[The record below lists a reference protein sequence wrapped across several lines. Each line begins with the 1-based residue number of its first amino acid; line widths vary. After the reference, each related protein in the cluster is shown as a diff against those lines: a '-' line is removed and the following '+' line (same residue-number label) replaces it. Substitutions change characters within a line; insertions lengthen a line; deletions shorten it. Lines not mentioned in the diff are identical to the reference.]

1 MDFDYQKYS
10 LEQLQTW
17 MHDVVDGDVPVD
29 EVYECISDVVK
40 QTYQYHKDRASR
52 AHNLLTLLNG
62 YRQGSPGICSLT
74 GPDSDE
80 PIVSQKKWIMPVE
93 EVMDEDTYEINYA
106 ITFPQDLLDQAGWM
120 EGDQLEWVDRND
132 GSFEL
137 RKVPEEN

>member
-40 QTYQYHKDRASR
+40 QTYQHHKDRASR

-80 PIVSQKKWIMPVE
+80 PIVSQKKWIVPVE

-120 EGDQLEWVDRND
+120 EGDQLEWIDRDD
-132 GSFEL
+132 GSFQL
-137 RKVPEEN
+137 RKVNDD